1 MTGNLRGVM
10 AVVASAL
17 ALSTMG
23 IFGKIA
29 FGYGLDPLNLVTLRA
44 LVAFATLLVALS
56 LIRGRLPRLQPAHLV
71 LFALLG
77 LVGISV
83 NYASFFLAL
92 QHTSVS
98 MAIVLVYT
106 YPAFVMLGS
115 VLFLK
120 ESFTARKALALA
132 FTFVGCIL
140 ITEAYN
146 TAALQLNWIGGI
158 LGLTAS
164 VTKAIY
170 TLTSKRAL
178 AHYDPWTTVL
188 FAFGFGALFLTIGSV
203 ATGKFSIDLSAEAWL
218 IILAIAWIPTLI
230 GYSLFVVGLKFL
242 EASEASIIATLEPV
256 TAMLL
261 SAYILGEQIAPVQ
274 FAGVA
279 AVISG
284 IVLLNLPRRA
294 PVAA

>member
-1 MTGNLRGVM
+1 MSGSVKGLA
-10 AVVASAL
+10 AVAASAL

-23 IFGKIA
+23 ILGKVA
-29 FGYGLDPLNLVTLRA
+29 YRYSVDPLNLVTLRA
-44 LVAFATLLVALS
+44 IIAFATLFLALT
-56 LIRGRLPRLQPAHLV
+56 LIRGRLPRIGRAHLV
-71 LFALLG
+71 PFALLG

-83 NYASFFLAL
+83 NNASFFLAL

-120 ESFTARKALALA
+120 EAFTGRKAMALA
-132 FTFVGCIL
+132 FTFAGCL
-140 ITEAYN
+140 FITEAYD
-146 TAALQLNWIGGI
+146 TAALHLNWIGAA
-158 LGLTAS
+158 LGLITGI
-164 VTKAIY
+164 TKAIY

-178 AHYDPWTTVL
+178 AHYDPWTTVV
-188 FAFGFGALFLTIGSV
+188 FAFGFGALFLAIGSV
-203 ATGKFSIDLSAEAWL
+203 SAGRFSLDLPGEAWL
-218 IILAIAWIPTLI
+218 IILAIAWLPTLV

-242 EASEASIIATLEPV
+242 EASKASIIATVEPV
-256 TAMLL
+256 AAMLL
-261 SAYILGEQIAPVQ
+261 SAWILGEQIAPVQ

-279 AVISG
+279 AVIAG

-294 PVAA
+294 TVPI